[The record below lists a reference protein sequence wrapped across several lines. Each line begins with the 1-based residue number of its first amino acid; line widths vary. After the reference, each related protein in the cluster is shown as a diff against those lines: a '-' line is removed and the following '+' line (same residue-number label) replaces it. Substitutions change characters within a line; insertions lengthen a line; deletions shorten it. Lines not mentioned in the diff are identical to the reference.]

1 MIDFKGNTHPDIGS
15 IIAYALS
22 CKEYKEKKK
31 FLQDTISDEDRPL
44 TLRSSLMNG
53 NATNDAR
60 SHIELDFSDSRAQY
74 FVKVI

>member
-44 TLRSSLMNG
+44 TLRSSLTNG